1 MQNRLKIA
9 LVVAVFFGLIASYGI
24 YSFLRQQRQANEA
37 LRNETQ
43 NIVVA
48 NKDIPAGTMI
58 NEEFLKKGM
67 LKASPWPK
75 ASVPAGAFS
84 SPEQLVGKTNR
95 VKILAN
101 EPILESRLAGEGA
114 GLTVRLEAGKR
125 AMAVRVDEIIGVS
138 GFIVPD
144 DRVDVIVTAT
154 PPGANKQDD
163 RISKIVLQNKRV
175 LSVAQST
182 EQKDGK
188 PQVARSITLEVAPD
202 EAEKLSL
209 ASQEGSVVLA
219 LRGVGDD
226 SEAKTQG
233 SNKRDLLS
241 VVAARRKG
249 AARSTL
255 QARDS
260 YRVEVIHGQD
270 KKIVEF

>member
-24 YSFLRQQRQANEA
+24 YSFLRQQRQAAEA

-75 ASVPAGAFS
+75 TSVPAGAFS

-154 PPGANKQDD
+154 PPGADKQDD

-188 PQVARSITLEVAPD
+188 PQVARSITLEVSPD

-209 ASQEGSVVLA
+209 ASQEGNVVLA

-226 SEAKTQG
+226 SETKTQG

-241 VVAARRKG
+241 VVAARKG